1 MAESC
6 NDENVEASP
15 ELASPLFEGKE
26 MDFREYQLE
35 AQRTD
40 QLPSDVVIPLL
51 GLSGEVGSLL
61 SEYKKFLRDGPAHQ
75 LFPEKIA
82 EELGDVLWYLANAA
96 TKFDLNLDTIATSN
110 IEKTQDPWPP
120 EGSQPPYVL
129 FDEKFDA
136 HEQLPREFIAEIN
149 EEVDADGKARINLLI
164 DGRSAGDPLR
174 DNSYDEDGYRFHD
187 VFHLAHTAKLG
198 WSPVLRG
205 KLLDPSR
212 KRRSNPEVNEVEDGG
227 RAIVID
233 EAIVAYVWE
242 YARRHNFLDGVASV
256 DYRILK
262 TIKDLTN
269 GLEVRERTAHQ
280 WEDAIL
286 AGYAIWRSVNE
297 RHSGRIEVDL
307 LARRIELLD

>member
-1 MAESC
+1 
-6 NDENVEASP
+6 
-15 ELASPLFEGKE
+15 LKE
-26 MDFREYQLE
+26 EMKMEFREYQLR
-35 AQRTD
+35 AQLTD

-61 SEYKKFLRDGPAHQ
+61 SEYKKFLRDGPAHE

-96 TKFDLNLDTIATSN
+96 TKFELNLDNVATSN
-110 IEKTQDPWPP
+110 IEKTQDRWPP
-120 EGSQPPYVL
+120 EGSQPPYSF
-129 FDEKFDA
+129 FDESFGPD
-136 HEQLPREFIAEIN
+136 EQLPRSFTAEIN
-149 EEVDADGKARINLLI
+149 EEVDADGKARIHLLI
-164 DGRSAGDPLR
+164 DGHSAGDPLR
-174 DNSYDEDGYRFHD
+174 DNSYAEDGYRFHD
-187 VFHLAHTAKLG
+187 VFHLAHAAKLG

-212 KRRSNPEVNEVEDGG
+212 KRRSEPEVNEVEDGG

-242 YARRHNFLDGVASV
+242 YARRHNFLDGVTSV

-262 TIKDLTN
+262 TIKDLTD

-280 WEDAIL
+280 WEEAIL
-286 AGYAIWRSVNE
+286 AGYAVWRGVNE
-297 RHSGRIEVDL
+297 RRSGRIEVDL
-307 LARRIELLD
+307 RARRIQLVN